1 MSKQYNDKNKSG
13 SRRPSGN
20 SRNEEPRKGRA
31 GDSSGDKK
39 RTYETKSTRY
49 KSNDDGRDENSNR
62 RRPSTSAGTGR
73 KKPTG
78 FAGRD
83 DAAPRRESGGTK
95 RVNSRGEE
103 IKPYRDRRE
112 DGPPKRSKTILRDGK
127 FQGKYGADKKKSFSK
142 SSPRTFG
149 NIRLNKYIANSGICS
164 RREADELIVT
174 GLVEVNGVAITEMG
188 YQVKEGDKVTYAG
201 ERITPEKPVYILMN
215 KPKDYITTLKDPEG
229 RRTVMSLLRGI
240 GDARVFPVG
249 RLDRH
254 TTGLLLFTNDGGL
267 SKKLTHPTFG
277 VKKLYHV
284 HLDKTL
290 KAADMKKLQEGIEL
304 EDGPMKADEISY
316 VNDGK
321 DKKQVG
327 IEIHSGKNRIVR
339 RMFEHL
345 GYEVLKLDRVLFA
358 GLSKKDLPRGK
369 WRHLTQQELNTL
381 KMLK

>member
-1 MSKQYNDKNKSG
+1 MSKQYSDKKNSG
-13 SRRPSGN
+13 SRRPSRPSRDEDQRGSRFEGSDSEKKRAFKPKPNKYN
-20 SRNEEPRKGRA
+20 SR
-31 GDSSGDKK
+31 D
-39 RTYETKSTRY
+39 
-49 KSNDDGRDENSNR
+49 DDGNERPS
-62 RRPSTSAGTGR
+62 RRPSTPAGSDR
-73 KKPTG
+73 KRPTPYKS
-78 FAGRD
+78 RNE
-83 DAAPRRESGGTK
+83 PSSQRESSGPK
-95 RVNSRGEE
+95 RLNSKGEE
-103 IKPYRDRRE
+103 VRPYRDRRE
-112 DGPPKRSKTILRDGK
+112 DGPPKRNKTILRDGK

-174 GLVEVNGVAITEMG
+174 GLVEVNGVAVTEMG

-229 RRTVMSLLRGI
+229 RRTVMSLLRGA

-249 RLDRH
+249 RLDRD

-267 SKKLTHPTFG
+267 SKKLTHPTHG

-284 HLDKTL
+284 HLNKTL
-290 KAADMKKLQEGIEL
+290 KAADMKKLQDGIEL

-316 VNDGK
+316 VNEGK

-327 IEIHSGKNRIVR
+327 IEVHSGKNRIVR

-345 GYEVLKLDRVLFA
+345 GYEVVKLDRVLFA

-369 WRHLTQQELNTL
+369 CRHLTQQELNTL